1 MDVGGWKKLWDEVK
15 KEKRIEEKTKTTGK
29 RRNSSKISS
38 DDTKKELKME
48 QDLIYG
54 DRKSRKR

>member
-1 MDVGGWKKLWDEVK
+1 MWGRGGKNFGMKSKK
-15 KEKRIEEKTKTTGK
+15 R

-38 DDTKKELKME
+38 DDTKKESKME

-54 DRKSRKR
+54 DRKSRNTF